1 MKKFLE
7 MGMIFVSFLLFM
19 GLHAQEQIT
28 LSNDE
33 VARFGIQFTPVRNMD
48 GNTGMRVPATVIN
61 SPLSVSAI
69 TARYEGILNG
79 WEVAP
84 GDSVAQNQLLG
95 IINSQELLGIQQ
107 AWIMADSALKEAQF
121 NLGKDEM
128 LLAEGVISEQR
139 MIQTRRD
146 FQQARINDQAA
157 RQRLQLAGF
166 TDDQM
171 QALLATGEGLGLYYM
186 RSPVAGT
193 VSHLAQNAGA
203 YVADNSELVSF
214 NSGNLWLRA
223 QLPARLAQQLQSGQQ
238 ASLADSNHSLTLR
251 QQDFAADENSQMID
265 VYAEFDQP
273 VARLPGQV
281 VSLVLTPRG
290 GGVLIP
296 GEAVVH
302 SGDLTQVFV
311 RRSDG
316 VKVRTLE
323 LIAVGNAYLAQNGI
337 EPGSEVVTQGAAQL
351 KGIQL
356 GLGGE

>member
-7 MGMIFVSFLLFM
+7 IGVIYFSFLLSM
-19 GLHAQEQIT
+19 GLNAQERIALT
-28 LSNDE
+28 NDE
-33 VARFGIQFTPVRNMD
+33 VARFGIEFTPVRVID
-48 GNTGMRVPATVIN
+48 GNAGMRVPATVIN
-61 SPLSVSAI
+61 SPLSLSTI
-69 TARYEGILNG
+69 TARYEGVVTG

-84 GDSVAQNQLLG
+84 GDKVSQNQLLG

-157 RQRLQLAGF
+157 RQRLQVAGF

-171 QALLATGEGLGLYYM
+171 QALLESGAGLGQYFI

-193 VSHLAQNAGA
+193 VSHLAQNVGT
-203 YVADNSELVSF
+203 YVTDNSELVSF
-214 NSGNLWLRA
+214 NSGNLWVRA
-223 QLPARLAQQLQSGQQ
+223 QLPARLAQQLQAGQK

-251 QQDFAADENSQMID
+251 QQDYAADENSQMID
-265 VYAEFDQP
+265 VYAEFDQL

-281 VSLVLTPRG
+281 VSLLLTPQG

-316 VKVRTLE
+316 VEVRTLE

-337 EPGSEVVTQGAAQL
+337 EAGSEVVTRGAAQL